1 MYSYETKVAKT
12 SKKKKKRGEHNF
24 VVFPS
29 LLKNITTAIQ
39 RQSLLAVGLLTRLML
54 AVSRRKKKR
63 AGLLLA
69 ETRSTD
75 GLLLQKK
82 IASLRL
88 PLVMKKENRAMSS
101 FVLIG
106 VFDLSCD

>member
-12 SKKKKKRGEHNF
+12 SKKKKKRGGEHNF

-82 IASLRL
+82 NCVPPIAFGHEER
-88 PLVMKKENRAMSS
+88 K
-101 FVLIG
+101 
-106 VFDLSCD
+106 SCHVVICPHWCF